1 MKKIIAALGFLGVF
15 AVSTA
20 IASAGYFNTTPI
32 SRCDVSINRQ
42 LQVGSENN
50 DVYTLQQFLGRAG
63 YLQANPNGYFGPAT
77 KLAVKRF
84 QADNYIPAT
93 GYVGAT
99 TINALNERLCD
110 TDVRGDSLSYS
121 QYGYS
126 SGTTFVDAYDPY
138 VQVISPA
145 VTAPVIYANPQSN
158 LTTSYNNASSVYLPS
173 APSTVYTP
181 STPVITPATTQI
193 QSTNIIY
200 SPYVG
205 YTYGIVPQSGSLTIS
220 TPRANTVYNEGDT
233 VSLAWTTSNLTVSMY
248 TIVLENTSTGQQR
261 VVKTASGNTA
271 SFVLTKE
278 LLDAV
283 CAGACDNSQQGS
295 FRIAITTPI
304 TDISG
309 TTSTF
314 RAAIAPLTIK
324 RPYYGSAAVSISA
337 SKTPVNSSE
346 MFKLYVNIPTGTY
359 ANQNVYGTY
368 SFKIHALCPSSVQ
381 VSIAGVP
388 CGQDFAVPVTGTN
401 AQQEIPASITNST
414 YYRQD
419 VMFEIAVT
427 SHTGQVVGSARTTIT
442 VNATPFSW

>member
-1 MKKIIAALGFLGVF
+1 MKKIIAALGFLGIF

-32 SRCDVSINRQ
+32 SRCDVSINRN

-50 DVYTLQQFLGRAG
+50 DVYTLQQFLVRAG
-63 YLQANPNGYFGPAT
+63 YLHANPNGYFGPAT

-121 QYGYS
+121 QYDYS

-138 VQVISPA
+138 VKVISPA
-145 VTAPVIYANPQSN
+145 VTTPVIYANPQSN
-158 LTTSYNNASSVYLPS
+158 IATPYNNTSSVYLPA

-200 SPYVG
+200 SPYIG

-233 VSLAWTTSNLTVSMY
+233 VSLAWTTSNLTASAY

-261 VVKTASGNTA
+261 IVKTASGNTA

-278 LLDAV
+278 LLDVV
-283 CAGACDNSQQGS
+283 CAGACDNNQQGS

-324 RPYYGSAAVSISA
+324 RPYYGSAAVTISV
-337 SKTPVNSSE
+337 SKTPVNSGE
-346 MFKLYVNIPTGTY
+346 EFRLYVNAPSINSWNT
-359 ANQNVYGTY
+359 NIYGNTTI
-368 SFKIHALCPSSVQ
+368 KLHAICINNVQ

-388 CGQDFAVPVTGTN
+388 CGQDFIMPISAMISQQGIPVM
-401 AQQEIPASITNST
+401 ITNTTWYS
-414 YYRQD
+414 QD
-419 VMFEIAVT
+419 VVFE
-427 SHTGQVVGSARTTIT
+427 
-442 VNATPFSW
+442 VNAIDITGKVIGTATAKVVTNPAPFHW